1 MSKVAAT
8 YWTNSQTIPLPPSS
22 RAREA
27 RRSKSTTPQWFMF
40 LVTVSMTFMLCMAVN
55 LRAYS
60 EMSAEAAEHQ
70 QLNGELERLSGENLF
85 LQEEVHNL
93 KNDSQ
98 EIEREARRI
107 GMSRPNEKIL
117 VPTN

>member
-8 YWTNSQTIPLPPSS
+8 YWTNTQTIPLSPAHGA
-22 RAREA
+22 RAA
-27 RRSKSTTPQWFMF
+27 RRSKSATPQWFMF
-40 LVTVSMTFMLCMAVN
+40 LIIVSMTFMLCMAVN
-55 LRAYS
+55 LRAYT

-70 QLNGELERLSGENLF
+70 QLSGELERLSGENLF

-93 KNDSQ
+93 KNDSLT
-98 EIEREARRI
+98 IEREARRI

-117 VPTN
+117 VPMN